1 MCKRFENLE
10 KDDGGRSGLWR
21 QGEIGSNSSV
31 DLITDFFL
39 NAA

>member
-1 MCKRFENLE
+1 MCKRIENLE
-10 KDDGGRSGLWR
+10 KDDGCRSGLWR
-21 QGEIGSNSSV
+21 QGEIGYDSSV